1 MPSLQWQQ
9 QLTVL
14 KEQTKYGHVTKSTTK
29 KNSTQFVLIINLMSV
44 QMYVFYL
51 ETEQKLSVL
60 STAIVIGIHISRQV
74 QVNNY
79 FRSTTDIANQFSCS
93 QFTFSG
99 LRKDLQV
106 VF

>member
-1 MPSLQWQQ
+1 
-9 QLTVL
+9 
-14 KEQTKYGHVTKSTTK
+14 
-29 KNSTQFVLIINLMSV
+29 MSV

-60 STAIVIGIHISRQV
+60 STAIVIGIYISRQV

-79 FRSTTDIANQFSCS
+79 LPSTTDIANQFSCR

-99 LRKDLQV
+99 LRKDLQI
-106 VF
+106 VFQNTYPYSILSTKFQSPTAYRK